1 MKPVAAGALALW
13 SCVAMLAPEFAS
25 ADPHGIAG
33 PPEPLTPEMIEAR
46 RVQMVDNVTVWLPR
60 LVGRYRYEGTVQ
72 FFQTL
77 APLASPVAPAP
88 ADDWAG
94 LQGAVISRMRAEEQE
109 SWSARAQRFIDDV
122 HLVWIG
128 LASATATIVVAGSI
142 LTIMQTLPFRNDSLA
157 AVFAMLSAPSGS
169 NLNPASL
176 DGRGLNKGPT
186 PVLVPTVPQDG
197 IVYATLENSTIP
209 DGMMVPLKVRLTTEG
224 LVQGLEVLDTRI
236 SPRQAQDLKDA
247 LSRGRFQPALHGNE
261 AIAVNLVWLL
271 ATTTVKPGKT

>member
-1 MKPVAAGALALW
+1 MTLMTCSSVQRRLQSFHDRELPVRDMIDIEGHVGTCPPCARDLRELRSVGDALRLAA
-13 SCVAMLAPEFAS
+13 
-25 ADPHGIAG
+25 
-33 PPEPLTPEMIEAR
+33 
-46 RVQMVDNVTVWLPR
+46 
-60 LVGRYRYEGTVQ
+60 
-72 FFQTL
+72 
-77 APLASPVAPAP
+77 APAP

-94 LQGAVISRMRAEEQE
+94 VQAGVISRMRAEEQE
-109 SWSARAQRFIDDV
+109 SWSARAQRFVDDV

-128 LASATATIVVAGSI
+128 LASATATVVVAGSI
-142 LTIMQTLPFRNDSLA
+142 LTILHTIPVHNQSLA

-224 LVQGLEVLDTRI
+224 LVQGLEILDKQI